1 MSNQT
6 NVATVRVG
14 NVWTLPSVIEK
25 LGLDARSLLGEVH
38 LSRTDFEDPE
48 GRIPYSAVDRLFA
61 RIVEKSGCQH
71 VGLLSGMML
80 SDLGLPG
87 FLLMNAPTVRAG
99 LRDLVSSLQHNDGGG
114 VATLNEQQ
122 GVAMLSYTVATSGI
136 TSVDQICDHSVAAG
150 YGLLK
155 RLIGSDFEVAEIR
168 LPQRA
173 PLDQA
178 PYRAC
183 FGSTIIRF
191 NSYDAVIEFPASFLD
206 APISGASPTLYKFLK
221 TVQAKAGEGVS
232 MTMADQIRRILPN
245 LIRLEPVDNRL
256 VAHLL
261 GLSPRA
267 MARRLADE
275 KTTLHELIDE
285 ARFEV
290 AQQLLRDTDI
300 GITEVAAALYYSDAS
315 AFSRAFR
322 RKLSV
327 SPAAWRKAQHKS

>member
-1 MSNQT
+1 
-6 NVATVRVG
+6 
-14 NVWTLPSVIEK
+14 
-25 LGLDARSLLGEVH
+25 
-38 LSRTDFEDPE
+38 
-48 GRIPYSAVDRLFA
+48 
-61 RIVEKSGCQH
+61 
-71 VGLLSGMML
+71 
-80 SDLGLPG
+80 
-87 FLLMNAPTVRAG
+87 
-99 LRDLVSSLQHNDGGG
+99 
-114 VATLNEQQ
+114 
-122 GVAMLSYTVATSGI
+122 
-136 TSVDQICDHSVAAG
+136 
-150 YGLLK
+150 
-155 RLIGSDFEVAEIR
+155 
-168 LPQRA
+168 
-173 PLDQA
+173 
-178 PYRAC
+178 
-183 FGSTIIRF
+183 
-191 NSYDAVIEFPASFLD
+191 
-206 APISGASPTLYKFLK
+206 
-221 TVQAKAGEGVS
+221 
-232 MTMADQIRRILPN
+232 MTMADQVRRILPN